1 MKKTYEVIDVDS
13 KEAKEKNYALK
24 VKRILDKVIFW
35 FVCGL
40 ATYGVCGTLSV
51 VTNAIYNN
59 TSIIDGI
66 YYTSLFTLL
75 LFSISL
81 AIGYYLTKYGLTFI
95 NDLIIEHFKG

>member
-35 FVCGL
+35 LVCGL

-66 YYTSLFTLL
+66 YDTSLFTLL